1 MNITPKQMDLF
12 SGSRSLNATAEIK
25 RQIRLALATSSLS
38 REQIVD
44 KYNEI
49 ATLEGTSRVS
59 KSTLDSWTKDSDPG
73 RMPSLLN
80 LNYLCEVLGTLAPY
94 IAAIR
99 PLGAKVIG
107 PEEVKTLAWAEWELE
122 KRRLAKKARRA
133 LEELEVK

>member
-1 MNITPKQMDLF
+1 MTNKLKQMDLF
-12 SGSRSLNATAEIK
+12 SESRSLDATHEIK
-25 RQIRLALATSSLS
+25 RQIRLALAASHLS

-44 KYNEI
+44 KYNDL
-49 ATLEGTSRVS
+49 AALEGTSRVS

-80 LNYLCEVLGTLAPY
+80 MNYLSEVLDTLAPY

-107 PEEVKTLAWAEWELE
+107 PDDIRLLKWAKAEQA
-122 KRRLAKKARRA
+122 KRSAAKKAKLA
-133 LEELEVK
+133 LMEIES